1 MNLIKGEALSC
12 FCGIVKYLECCSFLE
27 PSHICVGAQPL
38 FCGLLIV
45 VCGLILLCFMHSDLK
60 AGNILLGDDGSVQ
73 IAGKV
78 FLLCLHLLWFV
89 AFEAVF
95 HHLLFVVFHA
105 LKTPDFGVSAFLA
118 TGGDMTRNK
127 VRKTFVGTPCWMAPE
142 VMEQV

>member
-1 MNLIKGEALSC
+1 M
-12 FCGIVKYLECCSFLE
+12 FLWNSKIFGVLFISGAE
-27 PSHICVGAQPL
+27 PHLCRSTATL
-38 FCGLLIV
+38 CGLLIV

-105 LKTPDFGVSAFLA
+105 FKTPDFGVSAFLA